1 MQEQERFERYT
12 PQFPLPVDITSMSR
26 QDTVCQFCGVS
37 YLIHNEIKALEIK
50 CQKLEADLAYYAG
63 ISSREAALEQLLQTE
78 RTRIADLES
87 TISINTHKLNEMI
100 RKHQLAQDQLEQSKT
115 AHRET
120 KMVFSQC
127 SSKLRATYS
136 QIQNMRKEHSLLK
149 DLYLKEI
156 QNWKTYFSTVETTL
170 HKEIQ
175 ITMDKYTKRM
185 NNYRTEIEKN
195 QQQANETNKSV
206 RDFQIKY
213 QQLQLESKESHT
225 KTQNDLDIARKEIQ
239 IHQNELSRLHQQVL
253 QIEQIRLQLQNE
265 LEQVKQR
272 CRQLEQQII
281 DKDESKRNVDLLI
294 DQYRQQLTNQ
304 TELRIKTDSELEN
317 VRSKLVKLTNDYEEL
332 NTANK
337 EFETNEFNTRRKMD
351 EVNRSR
357 QAILDRTRDE
367 YEKLLRKYNDL
378 DEVYHELV
386 NIREK
391 DTSESDTIRRELER
405 LHNENIELT
414 KQRETLNITHD
425 IQIKKLHDTYA
436 TKLHEAE
443 QWPDRLQT
451 ELNHHREQNRIQMME
466 LERQLKEN
474 FAIELDIE
482 KQKTSG
488 LLRKYEQ
495 DSDHSTQKL
504 RYELISTEKV
514 SIEQRQHYEQQIEQL
529 QRDKNDLK
537 KELDTLR
544 DVLKELHEQSSNQHA
559 INNDRINNL
568 QLKEDLLAKETN
580 LFQAQSTINELK
592 KELEQAREE
601 MITLQETVHKEC
613 TEREQ
618 LKDALIEA
626 RQQLLAMKKN
636 GVLNGKTGRSLHSPP
651 VAFEEIERR
660 VSGPSLFS
668 HSQNQPYSSI
678 AHNQNSSFVQSE
690 PSTRD
695 NSLPGDAAD
704 LMARPMSSSHSVPY
718 RHKTLPP
725 IYPPP
730 PQQQQQQR
738 RNGSVPS
745 TNKAEQLLENQQR
758 IARFIKHIK

>member
-37 YLIHNEIKALEIK
+37 YLIHNEIKALETK

-63 ISSREAALEQLLQTE
+63 ISSREGALEQLLQTE
-78 RTRIADLES
+78 RTRISDLES
-87 TISINTHKLNEMI
+87 TISIKTHKLNEMT
-100 RKHQLAQDQLEQSKT
+100 RKQQLAQDQLEQSKI
-115 AHRET
+115 AHQET
-120 KMVFSQC
+120 KLAYSQC
-127 SSKLRATYS
+127 TFNIRATFH
-136 QIQNMRKEHSLLK
+136 QIQNIRKEHSLLK
-149 DLYLKEI
+149 DLYSKEI
-156 QNWKTYFSTVETTL
+156 QNWKTFFSSTEATL
-170 HKEIQ
+170 QKEIQ
-175 ITMDKYTKRM
+175 TIMDKYTKQM
-185 NNYRTEIEKN
+185 NNHRIEIQGY
-195 QQQANETNKSV
+195 QQQVNETNKSL

-213 QQLQLESKESHT
+213 QQVQLESKESNT
-225 KTQNDLDIARKEIQ
+225 KIQNDLEAARKEIQ
-239 IHQNELSRLHQQVL
+239 INQNELSRLHQQVS
-253 QIEQIRLQLQNE
+253 QIEQTRLQLQNE

-272 CRQLEQQII
+272 CRQLEQQIS
-281 DKDESKRNVDLLI
+281 DKDESKRNADLLI
-294 DQYRQQLTNQ
+294 NQYRQQLTNEK
-304 TELRIKTDSELEN
+304 ELRIKTDSELEN
-317 VRSKLVKLTNDYEEL
+317 VRSKLVKLTNEYEDL
-332 NTANK
+332 NTAKK
-337 EFETNEFNTRRKMD
+337 EFETNELNTRRKID
-351 EVNRSR
+351 EVSRSR

-378 DEVYHELV
+378 DEVYRELV

-391 DTSESDTIRRELER
+391 NTLESETIRRELER

-436 TKLHEAE
+436 IRLQEAE
-443 QWPDRLQT
+443 QWPDRFQT
-451 ELNHHREQNRIQMME
+451 DLNHQREQHRIQMME

-514 SIEQRQHYEQQIEQL
+514 SIEQRQYYEQQIEQL

-544 DVLKELHEQSSNQHA
+544 DVLKELHDQTNNQHA
-559 INNDRINNL
+559 INNDRINHL

-626 RQQLLAMKKN
+626 RQQLLTMKKN
-636 GVLNGKTGRSLHSPP
+636 GVLNGKTDRSLHSPP

-660 VSGPSLFS
+660 ISGPLPFS
-668 HSQNQPYSSI
+668 HSQNQQYSSI
-678 AHNQNSSFVQSE
+678 VHNQNTSFIQSE
-690 PSTRD
+690 PSTHD
-695 NSLPGDAAD
+695 NSLPGDTAD

-725 IYPPP
+725 IYP
-730 PQQQQQQR
+730 QQQQR
-738 RNGSVPS
+738 RNGSIPS
-745 TNKAEQLLENQQR
+745 TNKTEQLLENQRR